1 MSTALQLIPGVSMIF
16 GCTNVVGAALWAAE
30 LERSGEKANE
40 PTRDE
45 IIPDAGGHEENEVEQ
60 EL

>member
-30 LERSGEKANE
+30 LERG
-40 PTRDE
+40 E

>member
-30 LERSGEKANE
+30 LERGEKANE

>member
-1 MSTALQLIPGVSMIF
+1 MIF
-16 GCTNVVGAALWAAE
+16 ECTNVVGAALWAAE

-45 IIPDAGGHEENEVEQ
+45 IIPDAGGHEENEVEE